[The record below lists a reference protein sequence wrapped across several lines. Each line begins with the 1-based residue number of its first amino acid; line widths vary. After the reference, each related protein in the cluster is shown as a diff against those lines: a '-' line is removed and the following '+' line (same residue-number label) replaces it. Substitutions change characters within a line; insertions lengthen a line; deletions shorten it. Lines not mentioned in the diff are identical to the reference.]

1 MLWLQAYCSSYRL
14 LEALFG
20 VDPDHCRMP
29 IWHWHRARHIA
40 VLLKQINGT
49 DGTLT
54 EEARARREQEDRLL
68 EGHNDHKE
76 QSAQAQHKL
85 AGAAEVHKRH
95 AFLSKAFTRPVEEP
109 AVPLTHWSYLL
120 KEMEWL
126 AADVAQER
134 LWKRA
139 VAHALAHEA
148 ASADRK
154 ALLQRTAQ
162 GRELL
167 EQSLA
172 REKEFAAERAQLDDA
187 SPKQR
192 LAAVK
197 ARKAGVIEVSVFDQ
211 LDING
216 DLRPPGTPLRMDLV
230 YTYKASADLPGA
242 LSYHLQDL
250 AEAAVIAHEQEIR
263 EYDFDVDAARKAA
276 AAAALAAQ
284 QAEELRMAFME
295 RDLLGDGVYDSG
307 DAAMVKAA
315 KAIKRKKQS
324 RLPASYS
331 DDFVGY
337 DEEEHMPGHSNKRLR
352 VSAVSEGRDRLVA
365 HRRLSEPMS
374 SVGQRK
380 PGRDQRRRDKAGRER
395 RSDQER
401 QRAKAAIG
409 GGLGGQVLPWTVQED
424 RLLCAVVHEFGSNW
438 LLVADVLASS
448 THLQGIY
455 RKPKQCAERFKQ
467 LSEGPSTNA
476 GVPEE
481 SAQTASQIT
490 KGEARELI
498 SKSLPVPDDVLR
510 STSAALYQVATKHR
524 QQRQAE
530 RRREQE
536 RAQNVSQQHPS
547 HTSVQQAAMA
557 KYQGRAPTPAD
568 LIDIIWQT
576 QRAQE
581 EARRAQLEAVQKQ
594 QQAAA
599 QQAQLQQHQAGGAGG
614 VQALPAGTGTQGTA
628 GPMGQQL
635 PTQQQAMPPGSM
647 PPPTTSMQA
656 VAQQQGATICNDLAH
671 LLVQAVA
678 QQQGASGT
686 LGMAPPQ
693 QQQPPGPQAS
703 QAGAPMGGS
712 PLLGQAGSG
721 GLQGMPNG
729 QMQGLGASK
738 RGPCV
743 LPGPHA
749 INNAGPA
756 VQMQG
761 PGASMAGGLLNQPIG
776 VAGGMPAPAPIP
788 TQQLQTQYSQLMAYI
803 AQQQKALQT
812 CTLVLQAGKAGPNE
826 LPLTAEQRQR
836 YAQMQ
841 VEAQR
846 RLQDGQQKLLLT
858 QKAMQVLSQN
868 GQLTA
873 RQAMEQAVQ
882 AQQQAVQAQVQA
894 GGVRPAIAGGL
905 PPVSLQAGVMR
916 PPGMAGVPLG
926 MQGTPAMQQQLAA
939 LAASQGM
946 PRPNMAFN
954 MGGLS
959 RPGMP
964 HPGQMSP
971 TMMASGMPVIPS
983 LQAASMGMGMG
994 MGMMP
999 PGQGSQGKPS
1009 R

>member
-1 MLWLQAYCSSYRL
+1 MGKA
-14 LEALFG
+14 AA
-20 VDPDHCRMP
+20 D
-29 IWHWHRARHIA
+29 A
-40 VLLKQINGT
+40 KQLVKTEPAAAKEINGT

-68 EGHNDHKE
+68 EV
-76 QSAQAQHKL
+76 
-85 AGAAEVHKRH
+85 AAEVHKRH

-324 RLPASYS
+324 RLPASYA

-656 VAQQQGATICNDLAH
+656 VAQQQGA
-671 LLVQAVA
+671 
-678 QQQGASGT
+678 SGT

-729 QMQGLGASK
+729 QMQG
-738 RGPCV
+738 
-743 LPGPHA
+743 
-749 INNAGPA
+749 
-756 VQMQG
+756 
-761 PGASMAGGLLNQPIG
+761 PGASMAGGLLNQVSSPVGSPAMQPIG

-905 PPVSLQAGVMR
+905 PPVSLQAGVMQ

-939 LAASQGM
+939 LAASQGMQGM

-999 PGQGSQGKPS
+999 PGQAAMRPSMPTQSLQGSQGKPS